1 MIALNVR
8 KGLFN
13 FVNDIPLNS
22 KFLMIYILCVL
33 VPILTINL
41 VFWNKISNDM
51 KERETENYNIS
62 INRVET
68 DFSSILTG
76 CIDVSHSV
84 ASDKALSEIMERHF
98 NSNFE
103 YYEVYSDLLR
113 DRISR
118 YLPIYNNVCKIAM
131 YTSNNTIISGGSY
144 FYINQ
149 SIMNTPWYRDFLNS
163 NNKVVLYTYRD
174 KSDNN
179 SDYIQYLSVLR
190 KLDEFVT
197 NGKKNG
203 QILKIDINMNKLYD
217 LFDREKDYLDLFLV
231 DPKGRIV
238 CSTGQR
244 YEEDLSKDYT
254 DFNSISRRQTN
265 NNYFKCK
272 LSTAEYLSGWNII
285 GIANS
290 NHFLR
295 ASRQSNIFI
304 ACIIFVV
311 TLMSSFLIW
320 IIVRSYNY
328 RLKKLLKYMKKVEN
342 QKFEL
347 IETTEGKDEIG
358 ELVLSFNDMTSKINT
373 LINDVYKL
381 QLKKKDLE
389 IQRVQAELK
398 FLQSQVDPH
407 FLFNTLNAVMAVCV
421 KNNYT
426 GLTEVIKNL
435 SRLFRRLISWKDD
448 LVTIQEEISFTEMY
462 LKIEK
467 FRFLDKFDYE
477 IEVDEK
483 ALHLKVP
490 KMSIQT
496 IVENACKHGIQ
507 NTADVGVVKI
517 KVSQKQEFLYV
528 DVEDNGSGI
537 ESNKLREII
546 ETLSED
552 DIFCENVGIKNVYKR
567 LHLYYGNEVEFNI
580 RSEMNKGT
588 IVHYGI
594 NMNGINALKEEM
606 PKSINMGR
614 E

>member
-13 FVNDIPLNS
+13 FVNDIPLNY

-33 VPILTINL
+33 VPVLTINFL
-41 VFWNKISNDM
+41 FWNKISSDM
-51 KERETENYNIS
+51 RERERENYNIS

-68 DFSSILTG
+68 DFSAILEG

-84 ASDKALSEIMERHF
+84 ASDIALYEVMERQF

-103 YYEVYSDLLR
+103 YYEVYSDLLK

-118 YLPIYNNVCKIAM
+118 YLPIYNNVSNIAM
-131 YTSNNTIISGGSY
+131 YTSNNTIINGGSY
-144 FYINQ
+144 FSINQ
-149 SIMNTPWYRDFLNS
+149 AIMNTPWYRDLLNS

-174 KSDNN
+174 KSDGH
-179 SDYIQYLSVLR
+179 SSYVQYLSVLR
-190 KLDEFVT
+190 KLDGFVSST
-197 NGKKNG
+197 YNNE
-203 QILKIDINMNKLYD
+203 QILKIDINMNKLYNV
-217 LFDREKDYLDLFLV
+217 FEREKDYLDLFLV
-231 DPKGRIV
+231 DPQGRIV
-238 CSTGQR
+238 CSTSHR
-244 YEEDLSKDYT
+244 YEEDLSGDYT
-254 DFNSISRRQTN
+254 YFNSILN
-265 NNYFKCK
+265 NQRNNSYFKCK
-272 LSTAEYLSGWNII
+272 LSTAEYLSGWNVI

-290 NHFLR
+290 NHILKT
-295 ASRQSNIFI
+295 SLQSNIFI
-304 ACIIFVV
+304 VCISFII

-320 IIVRSYNY
+320 IIVRSYNF
-328 RLKKLLKYMKKVEN
+328 RLKKLLKHMKKVEN

-347 IETTEGKDEIG
+347 IETPEGKDEIG
-358 ELVLSFNDMTSKINT
+358 ELVLSFNDMTAKINT

-448 LVTIQEEISFTEMY
+448 LVTVQEEISFTEMY

-467 FRFLDKFDYE
+467 FRFLDKFDYK

-483 ALHLKVP
+483 LLHLKVP

-517 KVSQKQEFLYV
+517 EVRQKEDFLYV
-528 DVEDNGSGI
+528 DVEDNGCGI
-537 ESNKLREII
+537 ESNKLQEII
-546 ETLSED
+546 ESLLED
-552 DIFCENVGIKNVYKR
+552 DVFCENVGIKNVYKR
-567 LHLYYGNEVEFNI
+567 LHLYYGDEVEFNI
-580 RSEMNKGT
+580 SSEMNKGT

-594 NMNGINALKEEM
+594 NMNVINVNKSSEE
-606 PKSINMGR
+606 KST
-614 E
+614 

>member
-1 MIALNVR
+1 MIILNVR

-13 FVNDIPLNS
+13 FVNDIPLNY
-22 KFLMIYILCVL
+22 KFLMIYVFCVL
-33 VPILTINL
+33 VPVLTINFL
-41 VFWNKISNDM
+41 FWNKISNDM
-51 KERETENYNIS
+51 KEREMENYNIS

-68 DFSSILTG
+68 DFSSILDG

-84 ASDKALSEIMERHF
+84 ASDKALYEVMERNF

-103 YYEVYSDLLR
+103 YYEVYSELLK

-118 YLPIYNNVCKIAM
+118 YLPIYNNVSNIAM

-144 FYINQ
+144 FSINQ
-149 SIMNTPWYRDFLNS
+149 AIMNTPWYRDLLNS
-163 NNKVVLYTYRD
+163 NSKVVLYTYRD
-174 KSDNN
+174 KPDGDS
-179 SDYIQYLSVLR
+179 SYVQYLSVLR
-190 KLDEFVT
+190 KLDGFVSS
-197 NGKKNG
+197 NYSNE
-203 QILKIDINMNKLYD
+203 QILKIDININKLYNV
-217 LFDREKDYLDLFLV
+217 FEREKDYLDLFLV
-231 DPKGRIV
+231 DPQGRII
-238 CSTGQR
+238 CSTSHR
-244 YEEDLSKDYT
+244 YEEDLSGDYT
-254 DFNSISRRQTN
+254 NFNSILNNQRN

-272 LSTAEYLSGWNII
+272 LSTAEYLSGWNVI

-290 NHFLR
+290 NHILKT
-295 ASRQSNIFI
+295 SLQSNIFI
-304 ACIIFVV
+304 VCISFII

-320 IIVRSYNY
+320 IIVRSYNF
-328 RLKKLLKYMKKVEN
+328 RLKKLLKHMKKVEN

-347 IETTEGKDEIG
+347 IETAEGKDEIG
-358 ELVLSFNDMTSKINT
+358 ELVLSFNDMTAKINT

-435 SRLFRRLISWKDD
+435 SRLFRRLVSWKDD
-448 LVTIQEEISFTEMY
+448 LVTVQEEISFTEMY

-467 FRFLDKFDYE
+467 FRFLDKFDYK

-483 ALHLKVP
+483 LLHLKVP

-517 KVSQKQEFLYV
+517 EVSQKEDFLYV
-528 DVEDNGSGI
+528 DVEDNGCGI
-537 ESNKLREII
+537 ESNKLEEII
-546 ETLSED
+546 ESLPED
-552 DIFCENVGIKNVYKR
+552 DVFCENVGIKNVYKR
-567 LHLYYGNEVEFNI
+567 LHLYYGDEVEFNI
-580 RSEMNKGT
+580 SSEINKGT

-594 NMNGINALKEEM
+594 NINV
-606 PKSINMGR
+606 INVNKCSG
-614 E
+614 EKAT

>member
-22 KFLMIYILCVL
+22 KFLMIYLLCVL

-41 VFWNKISNDM
+41 VFWNKISKDM

-68 DFSSILTG
+68 DFSAILEG

-84 ASDKALSEIMERHF
+84 ASDKALYEIMERNF
-98 NSNFE
+98 KSNFE
-103 YYEVYSDLLR
+103 YYEVYSDLLQ

-118 YLPIYNNVCKIAM
+118 YLPIYTNVSKISM

-144 FYINQ
+144 FSINQ
-149 SIMNTPWYRDFLNS
+149 SIVNTPWYRDFHNS
-163 NNKVVLYTYRD
+163 NNKVVLYTYLD
-174 KSDNN
+174 KTEGDS
-179 SDYIQYLSVLR
+179 SYVQYLSVLR
-190 KLDEFVT
+190 KLEGFVSSIYT
-197 NGKKNG
+197 NE
-203 QILKIDINMNKLYD
+203 QILKIDININKLYNI
-217 LFDREKDYLDLFLV
+217 FDRERDYLDLFLV
-231 DPKGRIV
+231 DPQGRIV
-238 CSTGQR
+238 CSTGHK
-244 YEEDLSKDYT
+244 YEEDLSKGYIN
-254 DFNSISRRQTN
+254 FNSVFSSEKN
-265 NNYFKCK
+265 SNYFKCK
-272 LSTAEYLSGWNII
+272 LSTAEYLNGWNII

-290 NHFLR
+290 NRILNT
-295 ASRQSNIFI
+295 SKQSNII
-304 ACIIFVV
+304 IVCIILVV
-311 TLMSSFLIW
+311 TLMSSLLIW
-320 IIVRSYNY
+320 IIVRSYNF
-328 RLKKLLKYMKKVEN
+328 RLKKLLKHMKKVEN

-347 IETTEGKDEIG
+347 IETAEGKDEIG
-358 ELVLSFNDMTSKINT
+358 ELVLSFNDMTAKINT

-467 FRFLDKFDYE
+467 FRFLDKFDYQ
-477 IEVDEK
+477 IDVDENL
-483 ALHLKVP
+483 LHLKVP

-517 KVSQKQEFLYV
+517 KVSQKKEFLYV

-594 NMNGINALKEEM
+594 NMNVINVNKCSEE
-606 PKSINMGR
+606 KVSK
-614 E
+614 